1 MINETFWFAL
11 SLTFLAGSAT
21 FIGAVLATLKKFTSR
36 RAMALSLGFSAGAI
50 IYVSMTDI
58 LGKSLNAF
66 NAIHSDPKLGYGM
79 MAISFFLG
87 LGLMVVIDRV
97 IPTDINLDD
106 QEGKIESNS
115 ALKSKLMRGGL
126 LIGVALCLHN
136 FPEGFLVF
144 MTAFED
150 PKVGLAIAGA
160 LAIHNIP
167 EGIAIAGPLY
177 AASKKRVRSIA
188 IATATGF
195 AEPVGAIIG
204 FLLLK
209 DFLNDSL
216 FGWVFG
222 IVAGMMIFICVNE
235 ILPAAQRFASN
246 QRQTTYGFI
255 AGMAVL
261 AISITFL
268 Q

>member
-1 MINETFWFAL
+1 MDFWFAL

-21 FIGAVLATLKKFTSR
+21 FIGAVLATMKKFTSR
-36 RAMALSLGFSAGAI
+36 RAMAISLGFSAGAI

-58 LGKSLNAF
+58 LGKSLDSF
-66 NAIHSDPKLGYGM
+66 SAIHDDSKIGYGM
-79 MAISFFLG
+79 MAIAFFIG
-87 LGLMVVIDRV
+87 VGLMAVVDRL

-106 QEGKIESNS
+106 QEGKVESNT
-115 ALKSKLMRGGL
+115 ALRRKLMRGGL
-126 LIGVALCLHN
+126 FIGLALCLHN

-144 MTAFED
+144 MTAYED
-150 PKVGLAIAGA
+150 PSVGLAVAVA

-177 AASKKRVRSIA
+177 AATKKKVRSIA
-188 IATATGF
+188 IATATGI
-195 AEPVGAIIG
+195 AEPIGAILG
-204 FLLLK
+204 FLLLR
-209 DFLNDSL
+209 DILNDTV

-222 IVAGMMIFICVNE
+222 VVAGMMIFICINE

-261 AISITFL
+261 AVSITFL
-268 Q
+268 QL